1 MPSTPRRGGF
11 PDDSFFPKKVI
22 ELVTMEPSGSRRN
35 RQQSAVEPGPVF
47 DDDSCSGDG
56 SDSGTDPLENNPGIQ
71 AAVSK
76 VLQSYDWSLV
86 AKTTRQG
93 GSEKKR
99 LHVKR
104 PMNAFMVWAQ
114 AARRKLADQYPH
126 LHNAELSKTLGKLW
140 RVLGDDEKRPFM
152 EEAERL
158 RCKHKKD
165 HPDYKYQPRRR
176 KGGKGFEPS
185 AAPAPSAGKGRT
197 AGRASATATG
207 TQHGHAVSAGSRG
220 QPSHLSPHQ
229 SHQQQQQQQQQ
240 EQHLLHQQ
248 PPHQQPPLQRP
259 ECVASSVEPC
269 PSSEQR
275 HVLQD
280 CGSGPCSSASTSP
293 YARTA
298 QGVPSLQSPPT
309 PPTTPQQAR
318 FVSSSS
324 VVHDPLALGSALQV
338 DCAPQHRGH
347 DPASSRAT
355 CKYSGGM
362 EGPSGGQTSAH
373 AVAMTTVDSYVHLG
387 QYPTAPGSWN
397 AHRFADQF
405 NQDRFR
411 GCFGGRDE
419 LDAASGLM
427 GSPVERQ
434 GTAVDHLY
442 RNHNY
447 GADFRFRSPAP
458 GGFVDADGYCSARAP
473 ATLLGPVFSHVVQAG
488 QDPFGQG
495 SQMVDATPGSCAYGT
510 AQALAGHFLSPR

>member
-1 MPSTPRRGGF
+1 
-11 PDDSFFPKKVI
+11 
-22 ELVTMEPSGSRRN
+22 
-35 RQQSAVEPGPVF
+35 
-47 DDDSCSGDG
+47 
-56 SDSGTDPLENNPGIQ
+56 
-71 AAVSK
+71 
-76 VLQSYDWSLV
+76 
-86 AKTTRQG
+86 
-93 GSEKKR
+93 
-99 LHVKR
+99 
-104 PMNAFMVWAQ
+104 
-114 AARRKLADQYPH
+114 
-126 LHNAELSKTLGKLW
+126 

-176 KGGKGFEPS
+176 KGGKGFEPTV
-185 AAPAPSAGKGRT
+185 PATASGKASGRT
-197 AGRASATATG
+197 AGRASAAATG
-207 TQHGHAVSAGSRG
+207 THQGQAASAGSR
-220 QPSHLSPHQ
+220 S
-229 SHQQQQQQQQQ
+229 
-240 EQHLLHQQ
+240 Q
-248 PPHQQPPLQRP
+248 PPHQQAPQQRP
-259 ECVASSVEPC
+259 ECAGSSGDPC
-269 PSSEQR
+269 PPSEQR
-275 HVLQD
+275 NVLQD

-293 YARTA
+293 YARTT

-318 FVSSSS
+318 FGAPSS

-347 DPASSRAT
+347 DPSSSRAT
-355 CKYSGGM
+355 CKYGGGM

-397 AHRFADQF
+397 PHRFADQF
-405 NQDRFR
+405 SQDRFR

-427 GSPVERQ
+427 TTPVERQ

-447 GADFRFRSPAP
+447 GADFRFRSPGP
-458 GGFVDADGYCSARAP
+458 GSFVDADGYCSARAP